1 MIFFFSYGDYGLCF
15 GTSLHRS
22 EHDTRLT
29 RIGKA
34 CKLQQT
40 HALHAEP
47 QHTHVLRI
55 ATTNDYI
62 LHMPQAFICRT
73 LPIAP
78 TCSLCTSYLLILL
91 LLIILLFLILFLLVL
106 SLILLLMM
114 LLLHRVLLLL
124 RLL

>member
-1 MIFFFSYGDYGLCF
+1 M
-15 GTSLHRS
+15 
-22 EHDTRLT
+22 
-29 RIGKA
+29 
-34 CKLQQT
+34 
-40 HALHAEP
+40 
-47 QHTHVLRI
+47 HVLRI
-55 ATTNDYI
+55 ATTSDYM

-78 TCSLCTSYLLILL
+78 TCSLCASYLLIFL